1 MRISSN
7 YVAQLF
13 IDSQNQQE
21 SNLAVLQQQITTG
34 LKFSQ
39 PSQDPVAASQVLSL
53 QATLDQTAQYTTN
66 ANLAQSRLSI
76 EDTTLGSVTNTLQ
89 SIRSL
94 ALQAA
99 NATQTTETRATI
111 ATQISQQLKN
121 LMQLA
126 NTQDGSGQYIFSGAA
141 TSTVPF
147 SQTGAGVI
155 YNGTQ
160 SQRLV
165 QIGSNQTVAD
175 SDSGAAVFQQIRDG
189 NGTFVASAASTNT
202 GSAILGANSVTNPSG
217 WAAGSPPYTITFSTP
232 AAYTVTD
239 STGAT
244 VQTGAYTD
252 GQALAFNGAQ
262 MQLDGTP
269 AAGDTFSVAASSNQ
283 DMFTTL
289 QNLVTALTTSSAA
302 GQPAA
307 VNGIN
312 RAVEA
317 IDQSLTNV
325 STVRSQVGSRLT
337 AIDSQT
343 TSSSSLTLALKSTM
357 SNLRDLDYASAI
369 TKLNQQITGL
379 QAAQASYVKMQ
390 HLTLFNYIQ

>member
-7 YVAQLF
+7 YIAQLF

-53 QATLDQTAQYTTN
+53 QATLDQTAQYSTN

-76 EDTTLGSVTNTLQ
+76 EDSTLGSVTNTLQ

-244 VQTGAYTD
+244 GQTGAYTD

-262 MQLDGTP
+262 LQLDGTP

-289 QNLVTALTTSSAA
+289 QHLVTALTTSSAA

>member
-7 YVAQLF
+7 YIAQLF

-21 SNLAVLQQQITTG
+21 TSLALLQQQITTG
-34 LKFSQ
+34 LKFSE
-39 PSQDPVAASQVLSL
+39 PAQDPVGASQVLSL
-53 QATLDQTAQYTTN
+53 QATLEQTAQYATN

-76 EDTTLGSVTNTLQ
+76 EDSTLGSVTNTLQ

-94 ALQAA
+94 ALEAA

-111 ATQISQQLKN
+111 ATQINQQLQS

-126 NTQDGSGQYIFSGAA
+126 NTQDGSGQYLFSGGA

-147 SQTGAGVI
+147 SQTSAGVA

-160 SQRLV
+160 SQRFV
-165 QIGSNQTVAD
+165 QIGSNRTVAD
-175 SDSGAAVFQQIRDG
+175 SDSGAAVFQQIRNG

-202 GSAILGANSVTNPSG
+202 GSAVLGTNSVTNPAS

-244 VQTGAYTD
+244 VQAGAYTD
-252 GQALAFNGAQ
+252 GQTLAFNGAQ
-262 MQLDGTP
+262 LELDGTP
-269 AAGDTFSVAASSNQ
+269 AAGDTFSVAPSSNQ

-289 QNLVTALTTSSAA
+289 RNLVTALTTSSAA

-325 STVRSQVGSRLT
+325 STVRSQVGARLS

-343 TSSSSLTLALKSTM
+343 TTSSALTLQLKSTM

-379 QAAQASYVKMQ
+379 QAAQASYVKTQ
-390 HLTLFNYIQ
+390 HLTLFNYI

>member
-7 YVAQLF
+7 YIAQLF

-76 EDTTLGSVTNTLQ
+76 EDSTLGSVTNTLQ

-202 GSAILGANSVTNPSG
+202 GSAILGANSVTNPAG
-217 WAAGSPPYTITFSTP
+217 WAAGSPPYTITFSIP

>member
-7 YVAQLF
+7 YIAQLF

-76 EDTTLGSVTNTLQ
+76 EDSTLGSVTNTLQ

-262 MQLDGTP
+262 LQLDGTP

>member
-76 EDTTLGSVTNTLQ
+76 EDSTLGSVTNTLQ

-262 MQLDGTP
+262 LQLDGTP

>member
-7 YVAQLF
+7 YIAQLF

-21 SNLAVLQQQITTG
+21 SNLALLQQQITTG

-76 EDTTLGSVTNTLQ
+76 EDSTLGSVTNTLQ

-126 NTQDGSGQYIFSGAA
+126 NTQDGSGQYLFSGAA

-175 SDSGAAVFQQIRDG
+175 SDSGAAVFQQIRNG

-202 GSAILGANSVTNPSG
+202 GSAILGANSVTNPAG
-217 WAAGSPPYTITFSTP
+217 WAAGSPPYTIAFSTP

-252 GQALAFNGAQ
+252 GQALAFGGAQ
-262 MQLDGTP
+262 LQFDGTP

-289 QNLVTALTTSSAA
+289 QNLVTALATSSAA

-312 RAVEA
+312 RAIEA